1 MFVPSYGQDCRMER
15 LLAKGVLRS
24 KFCTAGRS
32 FERFNEM
39 IMAIDKY
46 ALITGATSGIGY
58 ELAKLFAKD
67 GYNLVIVA
75 RTESDLQRVG
85 GELERQHNI
94 KVLPIAKSLFDP
106 NAPFEIYNEVKRQ
119 GIEVNVLVNDAGMG
133 EHGFFTQTDLK
144 KELDIIQL
152 NVVSLVCLT
161 KLFLKEMVARNEG
174 KILQLSSVVGK
185 IPSPLMAVYSG
196 TKAFVY
202 VFSQSV
208 INELKGTNVT
218 MTVLLPGATDTD
230 FFNKAGAEDTKVYQD
245 TELADPADVAKDGY
259 NALMDGESKIVSG
272 FRNKMQVTM
281 ANVMPEQKNAEGMR
295 KQMEEK
301 DKDKEGGIDKGMR
314 TGNR

>member
-1 MFVPSYGQDCRMER
+1 M
-15 LLAKGVLRS
+15 AKGVLRS